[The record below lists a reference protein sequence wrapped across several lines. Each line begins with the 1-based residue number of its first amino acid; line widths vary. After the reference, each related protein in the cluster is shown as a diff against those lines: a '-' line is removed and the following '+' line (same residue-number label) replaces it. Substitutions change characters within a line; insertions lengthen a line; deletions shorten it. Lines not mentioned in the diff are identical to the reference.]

1 MSDSGYAKDH
11 DPERAPIVVGV
22 DGSAPSIVALRWAG
36 ALAPL
41 FKGHIRAVTSWQYQI
56 ALGTFTP
63 VLWNPE
69 EEARKICAEA
79 VAAAFNGIPPQGLE
93 MIVCQGPPAKVL
105 VEESKTAQ
113 LVVVGSRGHG
123 GFEGLLLGA
132 VSTAVAEHAKCP
144 VFIAHGA
151 DLPAGLVT
159 DPGQAP
165 SEGGSRA
172 GSSHALP

>member
-1 MSDSGYAKDH
+1 MSESGYAKDH
-11 DPERAPIVVGV
+11 DPGRAPIVVGV
-22 DGSAPSIVALRWAG
+22 DGSSPSIAALRWAG
-36 ALAPL
+36 ALTPL
-41 FKGHIRAVTSWQYQI
+41 FKGHIRAVTAWQYQI

-69 EEARKICAEA
+69 EEARTICANA

-93 MIVCQGPPAKVL
+93 MVVCQGPPAKVL
-105 VEESKTAQ
+105 VEESRSAQ

-144 VFIAHGA
+144 VFIAHGT
-151 DLPAGLVT
+151 DLPAGLVA
-159 DPGQAP
+159 DPGQASP
-165 SEGGSRA
+165 EGGSRPR
-172 GSSHALP
+172 SSHGLP

>member
-1 MSDSGYAKDH
+1 MNENGGTEEHSAVQ
-11 DPERAPIVVGV
+11 PVIAVGV
-22 DGSAPSIVALRWAG
+22 DGSAPSLLALRWAA

-41 FKGHIRAVTSWQYQI
+41 FKARIRAVTSWQYQI

-63 VLWNPE
+63 VIWQPD
-69 EEARKICAEA
+69 EEAQRICAAA
-79 VAAAFNGIPPQGLE
+79 VAKAFEGVPPAGLE
-93 MIVCQGPPAKVL
+93 MAVVEGPAAKTL

-132 VSTAVAEHAKCP
+132 VSSAVAEHAHCP
-144 VFIAHGA
+144 VLIAHGT
-151 DLPAGLVT
+151 DLPPGLLT
-159 DPGQAP
+159 PPGQA
-165 SEGGSRA
+165 STEGGSRT

>member
-1 MSDSGYAKDH
+1 MSDSGFAKDH
-11 DPERAPIVVGV
+11 DLERTPIVVGV
-22 DGSAPSIVALRWAG
+22 DRSAPSVVALRWAG
-36 ALAPL
+36 DLAPL

-69 EEARKICAEA
+69 EVARKICAHS
-79 VAAAFNGIPPQGLE
+79 VASAFNGIPPQGLE

-105 VEESKTAQ
+105 VEESRTAQ

-144 VFIAHGA
+144 VFIAHGT
-151 DLPAGLVT
+151 DLPAGLMA
-159 DPGQAP
+159 DPGQASP
-165 SEGGSRA
+165 EGGSQA
-172 GSSHALP
+172 GSSHVLP

>member
-1 MSDSGYAKDH
+1 MSESGHARNH

-22 DGSAPSIVALRWAG
+22 DGSGPSIVALRWAG

-41 FKGHIRAVTSWQYQI
+41 FKGHIRAVTAWQYQI

-79 VAAAFNGIPPQGLE
+79 VAAAFNGLPPQGLE
-93 MIVCQGPPAKVL
+93 LIVRQGPPAKVL
-105 VEESKTAQ
+105 VEESRTAQ

-144 VFIAHGA
+144 VFIAHGT
-151 DLPAGLVT
+151 DLPAGLMA
-159 DPGQAP
+159 DPGQASP
-165 SEGGSRA
+165 EGSSRA
-172 GSSHALP
+172 GSSHAVP